1 MISDYE
7 EEFIELNKKLNTT
20 NKHILKIIDALK
32 NLNLDNKKPSAEEEK
47 ERVEKIFEKKGIGR
61 PKGDF
66 ESKQKQYLDMLN
78 KGKIKQPKEQT
89 LEYYK
94 ITKTDDGKFELMD

>member
-20 NKHILKIIDALK
+20 NKHIKTIIDLMK
-32 NLNLDNKKPSAEEEK
+32 TLCLDAKKPSAEEEK
-47 ERVEKIFEKKGIGR
+47 ERVEKIFEKKGIRR

-66 ESKQKQYLDMLN
+66 ESKQKQYLEMVN
-78 KGKIKQPKEQT
+78 KGKIKQPKSAT
-89 LEYYK
+89 TEYYRVVK
-94 ITKTDDGKFELMD
+94 DGDEYKLMD

>member
-20 NKHILKIIDALK
+20 NKHILKIMDFLK
-32 NLNLDNKKPSAEEEK
+32 NLNLDAKKPSAEEEK
-47 ERVEKIFEKKGIGR
+47 EKMDKNFEAKQIGR

-66 ESKQKQYLDMLN
+66 ESKRKQYLEMLN